1 MTVQAATASRR
12 HARLRRDVAPELNEL
27 TWAAW
32 LGAGLIMVLL
42 ISNPL
47 YIGLMLCCALV
58 VYVSQRTAGH
68 RMIDVLLVG
77 GTVVALMTVPLNLL
91 TGTTGATRLVEL
103 PSLTLPGWLASV
115 TFGGIVTAESLVYTL
130 THVAAI
136 VAIVALVCSF
146 NVSVDHFKLLKH
158 TPPGLAQLGV
168 IVTISLLLVPET
180 LRRVVTLRE
189 SRIVRGYRF
198 GVGSLPGL
206 LLPLLADALE
216 RSVQRAESLDARGFG
231 SLSAPSR
238 PMETLAAVVSLVV
251 AATSCFLYYYYPAW
265 HVAAAAG
272 VVLGV
277 FGMLGVG
284 WRQTRRAR
292 TTLLFRQHFSTID
305 WIVGGGSVGA
315 AAIIMMCRALGT
327 GRVTYLPFPS
337 LTVPSFQVIPAAA
350 CLLLLSPILV
360 ARSSRR

>member
-1 MTVQAATASRR
+1 MTVQAATASR
-12 HARLRRDVAPELNEL
+12 HGANSRRNTAVGLNEL

-32 LGAGLIMVLL
+32 LVAGLIMVLL

-58 VYVSQRTAGH
+58 IYVSQRTSEH
-68 RMIDVLLVG
+68 RIVDVLLVS

-91 TGTTGATRLVEL
+91 TGATGATRLVEL

-115 TFGGIVTAESLVYTL
+115 TFGGAITAESLVYTL

-136 VAIVALVCSF
+136 VAIVAIVCSF

-180 LRRVVTLRE
+180 LRRVMTLRE
-189 SRIVRGYRF
+189 ARVVRGYRF
-198 GVGSLPGL
+198 GIRSLPGV
-206 LLPLLADALE
+206 LLPLLAEALE

-238 PMETLAAVVSLVV
+238 PLETLSAVVSLV
-251 AATSCFLYYYYPAW
+251 AAAIFCFLYYYYPAW
-265 HVAAAAG
+265 HLLAAIG
-272 VVLGV
+272 IGLGVLGMV
-277 FGMLGVG
+277 SVG

-292 TTLLFRQHFSTID
+292 TTRLFRDRLSAID
-305 WIVGGGSVGA
+305 WIVGLGSVIA
-315 AAIIMMCRALGT
+315 AALIVICRALDRG
-327 GRVTYLPFPS
+327 GVTYLPFPS
-337 LTVPSFQVIPAAA
+337 LTVPSFQLVPALA

-360 ARSSRR
+360 TGGSRR